1 MSTGNDTANGVNTD
15 MGRPASSDLYDAA
28 QTTGHITGVSC
39 LSKRKRKR
47 IEDTED
53 EETPKKAIMPP
64 PKRHCRSN
72 EMQEAVKPRCNM
84 DIKER
89 TKSIKEND
97 VDAMVIDDEDEL
109 DSKL

>member
-15 MGRPASSDLYDAA
+15 MGRPASSDLYDAS

-39 LSKRKRKR
+39 LSKRKR

-53 EETPKKAIMPP
+53 EEIPKKAIMPP
-64 PKRHCRSN
+64 PKRRCRSN
-72 EMQEAVKPRCNM
+72 EILEAVKPRCNM
-84 DIKER
+84 DNKER